1 MSGSSKINNLGNLE
15 RYLIDFSN
23 LKNNLIKY
31 QSNFLKK
38 NELKKFYKYPEKGV
52 PLVCPIGLPYF
63 HYKQENKFFIINK
76 KIFKKKIFSV
86 DKKKY
91 KPAENY
97 FKNKNLFNSS
107 VRIRLK
113 YKKIYEKISR
123 ENNNLKRQISK
134 FKKQKKIVG
143 AFQTRNIPHLG
154 HEKIIGILLKK
165 CDVVFVNPVIGPKKK
180 GDIKPE
186 ILKKVYQFLAN
197 KYYKKKLIYQPV
209 YANMFYAGP
218 REAAHHANL
227 REKLGFN
234 YFIVGRDH
242 AGSENFY
249 NKDAAQKLLK
259 KCKKK
264 YRIKI
269 LTHRG
274 SFFCKT
280 HRKVVIKGDCKN
292 NNCKLLNISGT
303 SFRKSIKKKKLFKFA
318 RTDLQMYLYKYNKSL
333 FYK

>member
-1 MSGSSKINNLGNLE
+1 MSKLIKVDDLKNLE
-15 RYLIDFSN
+15 RYLIDLSN

-31 QSNFLKK
+31 QSNFLTK
-38 NELKKFYKYPEKGV
+38 EQIIEFYKHPEKGM
-52 PLVCPIGLPYF
+52 PLLCPAGLHYF
-63 HYKQENKFFIINK
+63 EYKK
-76 KIFKKKIFSV
+76 KIDFFSVDKKVFRKKIFSV

-97 FKNKNLFNSS
+97 FEYKNLFSPS
-107 VRIRLK
+107 VKIRLK
-113 YKKIYEKISR
+113 YKKIYTKISR
-123 ENNNLKRQISK
+123 TNNNLKKRISEL
-134 FKKQKKIVG
+134 KKQKKIIG

-154 HEKIIGILLKK
+154 HEKIIKMLLKK
-165 CDVVFVNPVIGPKKK
+165 CDVVFINPVIGPKKK

-186 ILKKVYQFLAN
+186 ILKKVYQFLVK
-197 KYYKKKLIYQPV
+197 KYYKNRLIYQPV

-242 AGSENFY
+242 AGAENFY
-249 NKDAAQKLLK
+249 NKDSAQKLLK
-259 KCKKK
+259 RHKNK

-269 LTHRG
+269 LTHGG

-280 HRKVVIKGDCKN
+280 HNRVVIRGDCKN

-303 SFRKSIKKKKLFKFA
+303 DFRKAIKEKKLFKYA
-318 RTDLQMYLYKYNKSL
+318 RTDLQMHLFKYNKSL